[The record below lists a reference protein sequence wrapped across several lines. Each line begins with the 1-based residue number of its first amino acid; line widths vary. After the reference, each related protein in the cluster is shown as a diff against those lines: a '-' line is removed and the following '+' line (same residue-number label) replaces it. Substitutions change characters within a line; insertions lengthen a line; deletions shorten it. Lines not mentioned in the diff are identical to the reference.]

1 MSEPEALG
9 VGIQGMRERIRQ
21 LGGTFD
27 VEFTDEGTTVCV
39 SVPLNADT

>member
-9 VGIQGMRERIRQ
+9 VGIQGMRERSRQ